1 MSMAVG
7 AASPPSLAAGG
18 SRRHTRL
25 RMGFVKLKT
34 ASLCLAL
41 SLALFGCSSG
51 SGGWAPGDQ
60 NSGVSRQ
67 PVAVKMIAFN
77 DFHGN
82 LEMPGQLT
90 VPDPANP
97 GKTIKVN
104 AGGVDYLAA
113 WVQAL
118 RAKSPNSV
126 VVSAGDLIGASP
138 LVSGL
143 FHDEP
148 TIEAMNLLGLDLNAV
163 GNHEFDD
170 GQQEL
175 LRMQN
180 GGCKADAP
188 TTSCQNGKFVGAKF
202 KFLAAN
208 VKKSDGGTL
217 LPAYEI
223 KKFGGIPVAF
233 IGMTLKGTPE
243 IVSPDGIKGLSFQDE
258 AATVNQLIPQLKR
271 QGVSA
276 VVVVH
281 EGGYQSGGFNDC
293 NGVSGAI
300 VDIVKKLDK
309 AVKLVVTGHTHQAY
323 NCVIDGRQVTSAK
336 NYGQLFTEIDFV
348 LDPATR
354 DIKPGTIQAQNR
366 VVSQDI
372 APLASVSNL
381 IKLYKDLVAPVAN
394 RVVGQAAGTLDRSAS
409 PAGETA
415 LGDVVADAQLAA
427 GAAQGAV
434 VAFMNPGGVRADII
448 PGAGGNVTYNQ
459 LFTTQP
465 FGNVMTTLTLTG
477 AQIDQLLEQQWS
489 DPTRAKILQVSQG
502 FSYSWSQSA
511 PAGSKVD
518 IGSIKING
526 IAIDPQQSYRVQV
539 NNFIAGG
546 GDGFTVLTQGS
557 NRVGGKVDV
566 DVLESYFASASPVA
580 VPALNRITRLP

>member
-1 MSMAVG
+1 M
-7 AASPPSLAAGG
+7 
-18 SRRHTRL
+18 R
-25 RMGFVKLKT
+25 FVKLKT
-34 ASLCLAL
+34 MSLCLAA

-51 SGGWAPGDQ
+51 SGSWGPGDQ
-60 NSGVSRQ
+60 TTGVSRQ

-90 VPDPANP
+90 VPDPADP
-97 GKTIKVN
+97 SKTVKIN

-113 WVQAL
+113 WVQSL
-118 RAKSPNSV
+118 RAKSPNTV

-180 GGCKADAP
+180 GGCKTDAP
-188 TTSCQNGKFVGAKF
+188 TTSCQNGKFAGAKF

-217 LPAYEI
+217 FPAYEI

-276 VVVVH
+276 VVVVVH
-281 EGGYQSGGFNDC
+281 EGGYQSGNFNEC
-293 NGVSGAI
+293 NGISGPI
-300 VDIVKKLDK
+300 VDIVKKLDP

-323 NCVIDGRQVTSAK
+323 NCVIDGRRVTSAK

-354 DIKPGTIQAQNR
+354 DVKPGSIQAQNR
-366 VVSQDI
+366 IVAREI

-381 IKLYKDLVAPVAN
+381 VKLYKDLVAPVAN
-394 RVVGQAAGTLDRSAS
+394 RVVGQAAGILDRTPSA
-409 PAGETA
+409 AGETV

-489 DPTRAKILQVSQG
+489 DPSKVKILQVSKG
-502 FSYSWSQSA
+502 FSYSWSQAA
-511 PAGSKVD
+511 PVGNKVD
-518 IGSIKING
+518 IASIKING
-526 IAIDPQQSYRVQV
+526 IAIDPLASYRVQV

-546 GDGFTVLTQGS
+546 GDGFTVLTQGG
-557 NRVGGKVDV
+557 NRVGGGVDV
-566 DVLESYFASASPVA
+566 DVLESYFVGASPVA

>member
-1 MSMAVG
+1 M
-7 AASPPSLAAGG
+7 
-18 SRRHTRL
+18 R
-25 RMGFVKLKT
+25 FVKLKT
-34 ASLCLAL
+34 MSLCLAA
-41 SLALFGCSSG
+41 SLALFGCSAG
-51 SGGWAPGDQ
+51 SGGWGPGDQ
-60 NSGVSRQ
+60 TSGVSRQ
-67 PVAVKMIAFN
+67 PVVVKMIAFN

-90 VPDPANP
+90 VPDPADP
-97 GKTIKVN
+97 SKTVKIN

-113 WVQAL
+113 WVQSL
-118 RAKSPNSV
+118 RAKSPNTV

-180 GGCKADAP
+180 GGCKTGAP

-217 LPAYEI
+217 FPAYEI

-276 VVVVH
+276 VVVVVH
-281 EGGYQSGGFNDC
+281 EGGYQSGNFNEC
-293 NGVSGAI
+293 NGVSGPI
-300 VDIVKKLDK
+300 VDIVKKLDP

-323 NCVIDGRQVTSAK
+323 NCVIDGRRVTSAK
-336 NYGQLFTEIDFV
+336 HYGQLFTEIDFV
-348 LDPATR
+348 LDPVTR
-354 DIKPGTIQAQNR
+354 DVKPGSIQAQNR
-366 VVSQDI
+366 VVARDI

-381 IKLYKDLVAPVAN
+381 VKLYKDLVAPVAN
-394 RVVGQAAGTLDRSAS
+394 RVVGQAAGTLDRTPSA
-409 PAGETA
+409 AGETA

-489 DPTRAKILQVSQG
+489 DPSKVKILQVSKG
-502 FSYSWSQSA
+502 FSYSWSQAA
-511 PAGSKVD
+511 PAGNKVD
-518 IGSIKING
+518 IASIKING
-526 IAIDPQQSYRVQV
+526 IAIDPSASYRVQV

-546 GDGFTVLTQGS
+546 GDGFTVLTQGG
-557 NRVGGKVDV
+557 NRVGGGVDV
-566 DVLESYFASASPVA
+566 DVLESYFAGASPVA